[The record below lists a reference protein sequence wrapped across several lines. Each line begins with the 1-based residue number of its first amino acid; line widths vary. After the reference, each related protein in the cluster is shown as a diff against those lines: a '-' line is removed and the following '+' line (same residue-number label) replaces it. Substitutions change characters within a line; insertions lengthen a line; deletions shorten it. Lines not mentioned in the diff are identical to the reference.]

1 MPSVVTE
8 GIKGEKIYI
17 DFNTKPEV
25 ILERIDWDNFNYKH
39 WRFLHN
45 VVYGVLVQTKLT
57 KGEEGSSETA
67 YDKVFRVFNSKIRIK
82 QAIDEVA
89 RLLGR
94 RVADRVNLFANDILN
109 DTRWKL
115 PFKEWEIRDAI
126 FGALNS
132 HLEQEIVEQ
141 MDNESLRNM
150 FFGSLDFIKAGL
162 GKEEYLKY
170 MANQMR

>member
-45 VVYGVLVQTKLT
+45 VVYGTLIQTKLI
-57 KGEEGSSETA
+57 KGTEGSSETA
-67 YDKVFRVFNSKIRIK
+67 YDKVFRVFNERIRLK
-82 QAIDEVA
+82 QAIAEVA
-89 RLLGR
+89 RCLGKK
-94 RVADRVNLFANDILN
+94 VAERVNLQANEILN

-126 FGALNS
+126 FGTLNS
-132 HLEQEIVEQ
+132 HLDQEVIEQL
-141 MDNESLRNM
+141 DDESLKNM
-150 FFGSLDFIKAGL
+150 FFGNLDFIKAEL
-162 GKEEYLKY
+162 GKDEYLKY
-170 MANQMR
+170 LANQMR

>member
-45 VVYGVLVQTKLT
+45 VVYGTLIQTKLI
-57 KGEEGSSETA
+57 KGTEGSSETA
-67 YDKVFRVFNSKIRIK
+67 YDKVFRVFNEKIRLK

-89 RLLGR
+89 RCLGR
-94 RVADRVNLFANDILN
+94 KVADRVNLLANEILN

-126 FGALNS
+126 FGSLNG
-132 HLEQEIVEQ
+132 HLDQEVVEQ
-141 MDNESLRNM
+141 LDDESLKNM
-150 FFGSLDFIKAGL
+150 FFGNLDFIRAEL

-170 MANQMR
+170 LANQMR